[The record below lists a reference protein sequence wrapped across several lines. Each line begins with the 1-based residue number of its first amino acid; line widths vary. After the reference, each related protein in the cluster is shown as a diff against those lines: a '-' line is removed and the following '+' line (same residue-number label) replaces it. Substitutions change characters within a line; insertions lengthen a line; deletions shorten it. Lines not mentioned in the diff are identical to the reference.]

1 MARFWR
7 FAPHDTAIVGRLA
20 QDLQCSPLLAR
31 VLAARGQ
38 TTRDLALAFLRTEL
52 SDLHEPSLLPGVA
65 DAAEQITNAL
75 EAGRQI
81 TIYGDY
87 DVDGVTATSILWH
100 CLSLAGGKVD
110 YYIPSRL
117 EEGYGLNCD
126 AIRTLH
132 EEDPD
137 RLVITVDCG
146 IASVKEAALAREL
159 GLDLIITDH
168 HNFAEE
174 LPTANVLVHPR
185 LPDTDCPF
193 TDLCGAGVAFK
204 LAWAVCQR
212 LGDGTKA
219 SPKMRQFLISA
230 VGLAALGTVA
240 DLVPLHGEN
249 RIIVSYG
256 LQVLST
262 SQGPGLD
269 ALMQVAKLTENKELS
284 SEDIGFSLAPRLN
297 AAGRLGQARLAV
309 ELLTTNNEQRA
320 ISLANHIDQLNQ
332 NRQTVE
338 RRIFK
343 QAKELVAENEGWDE
357 HVALVLVHPEWHP
370 GVIGIVASRVAER
383 FERPTVL
390 IALNEE
396 EQLGQGSGRSFA
408 DFDLH
413 AGLAACAEH
422 LVTFGGHR
430 AAAGV
435 RVTADN
441 IDAFRDALNA
451 YTKEHHQPTSRDV
464 EQKVDAEISF
474 GELTHG
480 AVKDLDR
487 LGPFGMQNR
496 RPVFSAT
503 HVELVEPPRKMG
515 GGERH
520 LSLRV
525 RQSGKVFRA
534 VAFGKADWADEME
547 ATTGPFALCFEASI
561 NRFRGYENVELRLI
575 DWRPASELND
585 NASPVGQLKTATPAG

>member
-1 MARFWR
+1 MARSWR
-7 FAPHDTAIVGRLA
+7 FAPHDTAIVNRLA
-20 QDLQCSPLLAR
+20 RDLQCTPLLAR

-38 TTRDLALAFLRTEL
+38 ATREDALGFLRTEL
-52 SDLHEPSLLPGVA
+52 ADLHEPSLLPGVTQ
-65 DAAEQITNAL
+65 AAELITNAL
-75 EAGRQI
+75 EAGRRI

-137 RLVITVDCG
+137 RLVVTVDCG
-146 IASVKEAALAREL
+146 IASVQEAALAREL

-174 LPTANVLVHPR
+174 LPAAIVLVHPR

-204 LAWAVCQR
+204 LAWAICQR

-219 SPKMRQFLISA
+219 SPHMRQFLISA

-256 LQVLST
+256 LQVLQKSR
-262 SQGPGLD
+262 GPGLD
-269 ALMQVAKLTENKELS
+269 ALMQVAKLSENKQLS
-284 SEDIGFSLAPRLN
+284 AEDIGFSMAPRLN

-309 ELLTTNNEQRA
+309 ELLTTDNAQRA
-320 ISLANHIDQLNQ
+320 ISLASHIDQLNQ
-332 NRQTVE
+332 SRQKVE
-338 RRIFK
+338 RKIFK
-343 QAKELVAENEGWDE
+343 QAKELVAEHEGWDE
-357 HVALVLVHPEWHP
+357 HPILVLAHTEWHP
-370 GVIGIVASRVAER
+370 GVIGIVASRIAER
-383 FERPTVL
+383 FERPTLL
-390 IALNEE
+390 IAMNDED
-396 EQLGQGSGRSFA
+396 QLGQGSGRSFA

-413 AGLAACAEH
+413 AALSACAKH
-422 LVTFGGHR
+422 LVSFGGHK
-430 AAAGV
+430 AAAGL
-435 RVTADN
+435 RVSTVN
-441 IDAFRDALNA
+441 IEAFRDALIA
-451 YTKEHHQPTSRDV
+451 FTQEQRQPTARQL

-474 GELTHG
+474 VELTHP
-480 AVKDLDR
+480 AVTDLDR

-496 RPVFSAT
+496 RPVFAAT
-503 HVELVEPPRKMG
+503 RVELVEPPQKMG

-525 RQSGKVFRA
+525 RQAGKVFRA
-534 VAFGKADWADEME
+534 VAFGQADWADEMAE
-547 ATTGPFALCFEASI
+547 VDGPLDLCFQASI

-575 DWRPASELND
+575 DWKPSKDLNG
-585 NASPVGQLKTATPAG
+585 NASTAGPLKTATPAG

>member
-1 MARFWR
+1 MARSWR
-7 FAPHDTAIVGRLA
+7 FAPHDTAVVSRLA
-20 QDLQCSPLLAR
+20 RELQCSPLLAR
-31 VLAARGQ
+31 VLAARGHA
-38 TTRDLALAFLRTEL
+38 TREDALRFLRTEL
-52 SDLHEPSLLPGVA
+52 TDLHEPSLLPGVTA
-65 DAAEQITNAL
+65 AAELITIAL
-75 EAGRQI
+75 EAGRRI

-100 CLSLAGGKVD
+100 CLTLAGGKVD

-132 EEDPD
+132 EEDPQ
-137 RLVITVDCG
+137 RLVVTVDCG

-174 LPTANVLVHPR
+174 LPPANVLVHPR

-193 TDLCGAGVAFK
+193 IDLCGAGVAFK

-212 LGDGTKA
+212 LGDGEKA
-219 SPKMRQFLISA
+219 SPRMRQFLISA

-256 LQVLST
+256 LQVLQK

-269 ALMQVAKLTENKELS
+269 ALMQVAKLSENKQLA
-284 SEDIGFSLAPRLN
+284 SEDIGFSIAPRLN

-309 ELLTTNNEQRA
+309 ELLTTDNEQRA
-320 ISLANHIDQLNQ
+320 IGLANHIDQLNQ
-332 NRQTVE
+332 SRQTVE

-343 QAKELVAENEGWDE
+343 QAKELVAANAGWNE
-357 HVALVLVHPEWHP
+357 HAVLVLAHSEWHA
-370 GVIGIVASRVAER
+370 GVIGIVASRIAER

-390 IALNEE
+390 IALNED
-396 EQLGQGSGRSFA
+396 EQLGQGSGRSYA

-413 AGLAACAEH
+413 AGLSACAKH
-422 LVTFGGHR
+422 LVSYGGHK
-430 AAAGV
+430 AAAGL

-441 IDAFRDALNA
+441 IEAFRDALNA
-451 YTKEHHQPTSRDV
+451 FAKEHHQPTSREL

-474 GELTHG
+474 VELTHG
-480 AVKDLDR
+480 AVTDLDR

-496 RPVFSAT
+496 RPVFAAT
-503 HVELVEPPRKMG
+503 HVELVEPPQKMG

-525 RQSGKVFRA
+525 RQAGKVFRA
-534 VAFGKADWADEME
+534 VAFGKADWADEM
-547 ATTGPFALCFEASI
+547 AAVNGPLSLCFQASI

-575 DWRPASELND
+575 DWKPANESVRNKTVQVEAA
-585 NASPVGQLKTATPAG
+585 ASGTL